1 MTSVTPS
8 PPAERAFPFLRAN
21 EFPPKPRTRGVT
33 ALKFAGGSFTSMP
46 RGTKSLWGRVVTY
59 PGE

>member
-1 MTSVTPS
+1 MTSVTPT

-33 ALKFAGGSFTSMP
+33 ALKFVGGSFTSMP
-46 RGTKSLWGRVVTY
+46 RAPRASGVAS
-59 PGE
+59 